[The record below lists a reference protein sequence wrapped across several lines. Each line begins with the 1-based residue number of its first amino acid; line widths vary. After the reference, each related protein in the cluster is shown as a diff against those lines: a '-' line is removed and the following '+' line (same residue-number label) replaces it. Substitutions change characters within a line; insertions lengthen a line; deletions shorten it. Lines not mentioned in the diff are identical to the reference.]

1 VPVPVV
7 LLHVAPEQQSAFVR
21 HGPAAALQH
30 RPPLHAP
37 TMQLSAVVQDVP
49 EGSPQS
55 W

>member
-1 VPVPVV
+1 V
-7 LLHVAPEQQSAFVR
+7 LLQVAPEQQSAFDR

-30 RPPLHAP
+30 RPAVHAP
-37 TMQLSAVVQDVP
+37 TMQSSAVVHDVP